1 MKKGGKR
8 ERNEEGSSRGG
19 KELPVP
25 LTQSYTHFQHR
36 QTQTHTHTNLHTD
49 GIIRRP
55 ELLNTTLIKIQLTK
69 NISILIFD
77 TFSCNI

>member
-49 GIIRRP
+49 GIIRHP
-55 ELLNTTLIKIQLTK
+55 ELLNTTLHTDKNTTYQFLYLIQ
-69 NISILIFD
+69 I
-77 TFSCNI
+77 